1 MSYCKSFTELQR
13 WVRIYSICVNLS
25 HKRVSQR
32 WIKVAICM
40 NQSRLEF
47 SSAVCIPQSGPLTF
61 TSWTRG
67 CRTKPHVL
75 LGIHISLNKT
85 LRFFIWDKCK
95 VPTALLAPSLGAEK
109 STLDTSKLIAG
120 AFKGLLVP
128 LTGNSNFHP
137 LFSTKQT
144 AECH

>member
-1 MSYCKSFTELQR
+1 
-13 WVRIYSICVNLS
+13 
-25 HKRVSQR
+25 
-32 WIKVAICM
+32 M

-47 SSAVCIPQSGPLTF
+47 SSAVCIQQSGPLTF

-67 CRTKPHVL
+67 CCTKPHVL
-75 LGIHISLNKT
+75 LGIRISLNKT
-85 LRFFIWDKCK
+85 LCVFVWDKCK
-95 VPTALLAPSLGAEK
+95 MPTVLLAPSLGTEK
-109 STLDTSKLIAG
+109 STLDTYKLIAG

-128 LTGNSNFHP
+128 LTENSNFHP